1 MLKFK
6 SNIKT
11 ILKRANGNPRTENHV
26 WNKNSSYEIN
36 RRIFTAEERIREP
49 IEINRNIL
57 S

>member
-11 ILKRANGNPRTENHV
+11 ILKRANGNPRTENDV

-36 RRIFTAEERIREP
+36 RRIFTVEERIREP
-49 IEINRNIL
+49 IELNRNIL
-57 S
+57 N